1 MSTVDISR
9 GGLGF
14 GIQCFITNRRGSQ
27 INQDQASQRRASVRN
42 VASNRHTMS
51 NVANPWLP
59 ESRRPPLTAI
69 ASAIVRVGPT

>member
-14 GIQCFITNRRGSQ
+14 GIQCFVTNRRGSQ

-42 VASNRHTMS
+42 VASNRHYVQRCQS
-51 NVANPWLP
+51 VAPRNAATPDNKILA
-59 ESRRPPLTAI
+59 E
-69 ASAIVRVGPT
+69 RVEA